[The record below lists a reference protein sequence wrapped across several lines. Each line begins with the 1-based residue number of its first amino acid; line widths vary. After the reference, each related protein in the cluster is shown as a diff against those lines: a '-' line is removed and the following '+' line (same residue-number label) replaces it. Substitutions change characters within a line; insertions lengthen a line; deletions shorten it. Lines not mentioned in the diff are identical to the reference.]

1 MSQKEGAGTELSA
14 EEIARQASKADE
26 DDIYRRVRRGDETKG
41 DPDKR
46 DVAGAIDFEDT
57 PRGREER
64 KHEVEEA
71 AEHNE
76 ET

>member
-1 MSQKEGAGTELSA
+1 MSETQGTEPKLTA
-14 EEIARQASKADE
+14 EEIDRQASKPDE
-26 DDIYRRVRRGDETKG
+26 DQIHRQMRRGDETKG

-57 PRGREER
+57 PHGREER
-64 KHEVEEA
+64 KHEVEES

-76 ET
+76 MT